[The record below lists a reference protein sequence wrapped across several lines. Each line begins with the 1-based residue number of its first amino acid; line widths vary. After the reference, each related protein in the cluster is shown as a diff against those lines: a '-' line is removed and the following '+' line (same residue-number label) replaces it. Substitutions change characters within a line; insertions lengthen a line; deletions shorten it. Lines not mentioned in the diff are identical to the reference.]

1 MEYLLEFVKIIVV
14 VIYDECYINIGVEFR
29 V

>member
-1 MEYLLEFVKIIVV
+1 MEYLLEFVKIIVD